1 PWLTLACRP
10 ALPYL
15 REACLAG
22 DSVWRRPGPI
32 GRFACR
38 GLTLLLEQARLPLS
52 NRARSLDPLAPLG
65 IKRFFLPTRAHA
77 HIYMAAPNGSFHMFP
92 GFRLGIAQKVR
103 SGWLRKGPGLGCLNP
118 PRRSE
123 ERRVG
128 QGVRCP

>member
-1 PWLTLACRP
+1 IFQRELLGRDPPQALIFPEGSDRFPPEALSAASPWLTLACRP

-52 NRARSLDPLAPLG
+52 NRARSPDPLAPLG
-65 IKRFFLPTRAHA
+65 IKRFFLPTRAH
-77 HIYMAAPNGSFHMFP
+77 
-92 GFRLGIAQKVR
+92 
-103 SGWLRKGPGLGCLNP
+103 
-118 PRRSE
+118 
-123 ERRVG
+123 
-128 QGVRCP
+128 